1 MSVLICW
8 AKVERLSLLL
18 WLQLLNDMKTDRL
31 FTHPLPD

>member
-18 WLQLLNDMKTDRL
+18 WLQPLYDMKTDRL
-31 FTHPLPD
+31 FAHPLPD